1 MDTLLTQFIH
11 IFSVLCGNPCRR
23 RPLAIANAAAA
34 ANSITMLRVYS
45 KHEKAADT
53 HNVYVEKID
62 AVLDYICSLDAARH
76 LKMDVRYSLNN
87 DQEIALTPHLKAK
100 IAQKQVG
107 EDTRVELSVYSTT
120 LTISQIRAWID
131 EIHVNYV
138 TEKNN
143 KLGNKMYYFNEVPH
157 EPLVVADMRGPVR
170 EGAAPPT
177 SYKWSSMP
185 RQLTFTMNEFKT
197 SKSFSNVY
205 GAHVAELKE
214 RLDLF
219 VHHPEWYAERGIPHS
234 LGVLLHGVPGG
245 GKTSTIKAIAR
256 DTNRH
261 IFNLSLR
268 AFTTQKQLLNLFY
281 NENVTVQTADDG
293 MVTLKI
299 PLNRRVYVI
308 EDIDCLTDVVLDRRL
323 VAAAASQDD
332 AGAAASPGEG
342 ITLSFLLNLLD
353 GVLETPG
360 RILVITSNYPEKL
373 DRALVRPGRIDVNI
387 EFTYAGREFIKEM
400 FDRFYNVSHALD
412 TIPDVL
418 EGIFTPAEVME
429 SMCAHYKASEAA
441 LRHLVKKAESRNG
454 TSLDVLIGGPT
465 MVVSCADTAVTH
477 DEDDTTHV
485 ENTSKAVMIV
495 HRTIG
500 DVWPSLI
507 AEPITDTWQCECT
520 EPLLCDTCE
529 PYIQQQ
535 KQKDAAYIKQCLEK
549 HEQMTNDIQPP
560 DYFTADDTDD
570 AEGPC
575 GLATFKST
583 PSLDELFEVEEKEP
597 FDESAFNVMDRFNE
611 LMAARQQ

>member
-1 MDTLLTQFIH
+1 MDALTSYIN
-11 IFSVLCGNPCRR
+11 IFSRLCGRRVR
-23 RPLAIANAAAA
+23 RPVADGVVDA

-45 KHEKAADT
+45 KNEKAADT
-53 HNVYVEKID
+53 NNVCVEKVD
-62 AVLDYICSLDAARH
+62 AVLDYMCNLDAARH

-100 IAQKQVG
+100 ITQKQVRG
-107 EDTRVELSVYSTT
+107 EDTHIELTVYSAT
-120 LTISQIRAWID
+120 LKISEIRAWID
-131 EIHVNYV
+131 DIHANYV

-143 KLGNKMYYFNEVPH
+143 KLGNKLYYFNEVPH
-157 EPLVVADMRGPVR
+157 EPLVVADMRAPVR

-185 RQLTFTMNEFKT
+185 KQLTFTMNEFNT
-197 SKSFSNVY
+197 SKRFSNVY
-205 GAHVAELKE
+205 GAHIAELKE

-219 VHHPEWYAERGIPHS
+219 INHPEWYAERGIPYS

-245 GKTSTIKAIAR
+245 GKTSTIKAIAK
-256 DTNRH
+256 DTHRH

-281 NENVTVQTADDG
+281 NENVTVQTADDS

-332 AGAAASPGEG
+332 TGAGAAASPGEG

-387 EFTYAGREFIKEM
+387 EFTYASREFIKEM

-412 TIPDVL
+412 AIPDVL
-418 EGIFTPAEVME
+418 GGIFTPAEVME
-429 SMCAHYKASEAA
+429 SMCAHYKASDAA
-441 LRHLVKKAESRNG
+441 LRHLVKKADSRNG
-454 TSLDVLIGGPT
+454 TSLDVLVGGPT
-465 MVVSCADTAVTH
+465 LEIAESSCDAPEAVPQI
-477 DEDDTTHV
+477 V
-485 ENTSKAVMIV
+485 EAAAKAVIVV
-495 HRTIG
+495 HRTIM
-500 DVWPSLI
+500 DVWPNMI
-507 AEPITDTWQCECT
+507 AEPIAATWQCECT
-520 EPLLCDTCE
+520 EPLACATCE
-529 PYIQQQ
+529 PYIAQQ
-535 KQKDAAYIKQCLEK
+535 KQKDVAYTKQCLDD

-560 DYFTADDTDD
+560 DYFTAAADDD
-570 AEGPC
+570 AEGPS
-575 GLATFKST
+575 GVATFKPT

-597 FDESAFNVMDRFNE
+597 FDESSFNVMDRFNE
-611 LMAARQQ
+611 LLAARQ